1 MMLAEATVVGRG
13 NNLHVQHG
21 TDNNLLVRFYFNKID
36 ECPYIKIN
44 VAGDNKTEWDRPVKD
59 DDKLRWADKWKAYE
73 SQQNQY
79 VGEVLLE
86 ACELFDESKVQK
98 YRAFNIHTVDQ
109 LAKLNDAFITQIG
122 MGTREDVKRA
132 NAYLATLSDK
142 AKEEHLLKELQVRD
156 ERLAQ
161 LEALVAQLQAGA
173 SQPEARKAGRP
184 PKEN

>member
-1 MMLAEATVVGRG
+1 MLAEATVVGRG
-13 NNLHVQHG
+13 NNLQVQHG
-21 TDNNLLVRFYFNKID
+21 TDNNLLVRFYFNKIG
-36 ECPYIKIN
+36 ECPYVKIN

-79 VGEVLLE
+79 VGEVLLG
-86 ACELFDESKVQK
+86 ACDLFDENKVQK
-98 YRAFNIHTVDQ
+98 YHAFNIHTVDQ

-132 NAYLATLSDK
+132 NAYLSTLSEK
-142 AKEEHLLKELQVRD
+142 AKEEHLLKELQMRD

-161 LEALVAQLQAGA
+161 LEALVAQLQASSQQA
-173 SQPEARKAGRP
+173 SQTAKPGK